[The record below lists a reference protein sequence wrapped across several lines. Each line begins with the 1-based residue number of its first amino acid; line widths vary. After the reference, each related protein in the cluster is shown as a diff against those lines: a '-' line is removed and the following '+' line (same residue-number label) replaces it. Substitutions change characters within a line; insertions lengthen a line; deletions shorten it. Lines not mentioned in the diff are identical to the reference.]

1 MLATLSILVQCE
13 CDWNV
18 IEKAYLNPLSVNS
31 TKWSNT
37 FKQLPTNYL
46 SVFDHFVGQALKG
59 LKVALHVTISEL
71 IIESLHHSIGLKRNS
86 VYVTA
91 KAINFHKCI
100 EVSLQLSL
108 VSFLRSL
115 LLTLNLFHTL
125 FWCFHIWLWKNE
137 CVWEIKCFWEMNIL
151 FWSIIFFS
159 LQAEVHTDMF
169 Q

>member
-1 MLATLSILVQCE
+1 MVLGSSPVVVT
-13 CDWNV
+13 
-18 IEKAYLNPLSVNS
+18 YLNPLTVNS

-37 FKQLPTNYL
+37 FKQLSTNYL
-46 SVFDHFVGQALKG
+46 SVFDHFVGKVLKELKAALP
-59 LKVALHVTISEL
+59 VTISEF
-71 IIESLHHSIGLKRNS
+71 IIKSLHHSIGLKRNS
-86 VYVTA
+86 VYVTS
-91 KAINFHKCI
+91 KAINNFHKCI

-125 FWCFHIWLWKNE
+125 FWCFHIWLWKNK

-151 FWSIIFFS
+151 FWNIIFFS